1 MERKEGGKRERGGRK
16 RRGRR
21 GRGMGRGRGRRGR
34 KEGGR
39 GGRKEGRE
47 EGERVANFSPLEA
60 SMTPF
65 EKYLFIPGSKGSS
78 SSEKNV
84 SVKRKRESEN

>member
-1 MERKEGGKRERGGRK
+1 MKERNNWKKRKKERKI
-16 RRGRR
+16 
-21 GRGMGRGRGRRGR
+21 R
-34 KEGGR
+34 KER
-39 GGRKEGRE
+39 RKEGRE
-47 EGERVANFSPLEA
+47 EGEREANFSPLEA

-78 SSEKNV
+78 SSDKNV